1 MAKVA
6 SSVARPRKC
15 YTNRLE
21 RGNYTYINYTNINYL
36 LYLDL
41 FAETR
46 NKAYKVD
53 REIEEIAN
61 KGDKQLHFLFLK
73 CQNDQSETVK
83 PAFSGH
89 LCYADADTNII

>member
-15 YTNRLE
+15 YINRLE
-21 RGNYTYINYTNINYL
+21 RGNYTNINYFS
-36 LYLDL
+36 YLDL

-83 PAFSGH
+83 LAFSGH